1 MTEPAA
7 PDDDPII
14 EVEDFSFFYGSKQVL
29 FNIGM
34 TFETNRVTALIGPS
48 GCGKSTLLRNIN
60 RMNDLVPDV
69 RHQGDIRID
78 GTSLYDPRVEVIS
91 LRKRVGMVFQ
101 KYNPFPK
108 SIYENIVFPL
118 RVAGRSR
125 RAELDETVERSLK
138 GAALWDEVKD
148 KLHESAYGLSGGQQ
162 QRLCIARAIANRPQ
176 ILLMDE
182 PCAAL
187 DPIAT
192 LKIEDLMED
201 LKKDLTIVIVTHN
214 MQQATRIADVYK
226 RQAGK
231 VTKKKSLAEIAMS
244 YGYVYVAQ
252 VAMGANPAQTLKA
265 IHEAEAYDG
274 PSLIIGYSPCEMHSI
289 KKGGMQ
295 NCQAEMKKAVE
306 CGYWNLFRFNP
317 EAAAGKKFSL
327 DSKEPAGGYQE
338 FLMNEARYAS
348 LTRSFPE
355 RAEELFKENEQAA
368 MDRYQHLLKLK
379 TVYNEA

>member
-1 MTEPAA
+1 MEPILEAKKLNLW
-7 PDDDPII
+7 
-14 EVEDFSFFYGSKQVL
+14 YGPNHALHDVS
-29 FNIGM
+29 IAIP
-34 TFETNRVTALIGPS
+34 EHEITAFIGPS

-214 MQQATRIADVYK
+214 MQQATRIADRTAFMYMGRLV
-226 RQAGK
+226 
-231 VTKKKSLAEIAMS
+231 E
-244 YGYVYVAQ
+244 YGETSQ
-252 VAMGANPAQTLKA
+252 IFTNPAEKET
-265 IHEAEAYDG
+265 EAYITG
-274 PSLIIGYSPCEMHSI
+274 
-289 KKGGMQ
+289 
-295 NCQAEMKKAVE
+295 
-306 CGYWNLFRFNP
+306 RF
-317 EAAAGKKFSL
+317 S
-327 DSKEPAGGYQE
+327 
-338 FLMNEARYAS
+338 
-348 LTRSFPE
+348 
-355 RAEELFKENEQAA
+355 
-368 MDRYQHLLKLK
+368 
-379 TVYNEA
+379 

>member
-1 MTEPAA
+1 
-7 PDDDPII
+7 
-14 EVEDFSFFYGSKQVL
+14 
-29 FNIGM
+29 M

-69 RHQGDIRID
+69 HHQGDIRID

-118 RVAGRSR
+118 RVAGRNR

-201 LKKDLTIVIVTHN
+201 LKKELTIVIVTHN
-214 MQQATRIADVYK
+214 MQQATRIADRTAFMYMGRLV
-226 RQAGK
+226 
-231 VTKKKSLAEIAMS
+231 E
-244 YGYVYVAQ
+244 YGETSQ
-252 VAMGANPAQTLKA
+252 IFTNPTEK
-265 IHEAEAYDG
+265 ETEAYITG
-274 PSLIIGYSPCEMHSI
+274 
-289 KKGGMQ
+289 
-295 NCQAEMKKAVE
+295 
-306 CGYWNLFRFNP
+306 RF
-317 EAAAGKKFSL
+317 S
-327 DSKEPAGGYQE
+327 
-338 FLMNEARYAS
+338 
-348 LTRSFPE
+348 
-355 RAEELFKENEQAA
+355 
-368 MDRYQHLLKLK
+368 
-379 TVYNEA
+379 

>member
-7 PDDDPII
+7 ADDEPII

-60 RMNDLVPDV
+60 RMNDLVQDV

-118 RVAGRSR
+118 RVAGRNR

-201 LKKDLTIVIVTHN
+201 LKKVNTIVIVTHN
-214 MQQATRIADVYK
+214 MQQATRIADRTAFMYMGRLV
-226 RQAGK
+226 
-231 VTKKKSLAEIAMS
+231 E
-244 YGYVYVAQ
+244 YGETSQ
-252 VAMGANPAQTLKA
+252 IFTNPTEK
-265 IHEAEAYDG
+265 ETEAYITG
-274 PSLIIGYSPCEMHSI
+274 
-289 KKGGMQ
+289 
-295 NCQAEMKKAVE
+295 
-306 CGYWNLFRFNP
+306 RF
-317 EAAAGKKFSL
+317 S
-327 DSKEPAGGYQE
+327 
-338 FLMNEARYAS
+338 
-348 LTRSFPE
+348 
-355 RAEELFKENEQAA
+355 
-368 MDRYQHLLKLK
+368 
-379 TVYNEA
+379 